1 MWSINSREDFCV
13 SLLEVCASIGL
24 LEDAQLAPD
33 TPQLTGPPSVQAEP
47 LVRHKILSGH
57 NSKQFVLIPLPLLND
72 DDKLLTRRL
81 TITPLFN

>member
-33 TPQLTGPPSVQAEP
+33 TPQLTSPPAVQAKP

-57 NSKQFVLIPLPLLND
+57 NINSKQFVLITLLND
-72 DDKLLTRRL
+72 DDKLL
-81 TITPLFN
+81 